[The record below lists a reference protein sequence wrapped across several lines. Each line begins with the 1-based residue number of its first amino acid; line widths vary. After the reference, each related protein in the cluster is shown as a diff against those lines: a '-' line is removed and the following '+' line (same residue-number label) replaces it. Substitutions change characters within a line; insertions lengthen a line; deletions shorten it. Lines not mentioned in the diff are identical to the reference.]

1 MSRQRESERTDQR
14 RTRHLLLHLKNLF
27 TLARHKSDRRLI
39 MLCKYFFFFPPSA
52 AVINH
57 CALLTQQLAGLSDW
71 RVGGFLEDATAEH
84 DGTAAEKKGAGV
96 NLVCLHSQ
104 GK

>member
-1 MSRQRESERTDQR
+1 M
-14 RTRHLLLHLKNLF
+14 
-27 TLARHKSDRRLI
+27 
-39 MLCKYFFFFPPSA
+39 
-52 AVINH
+52 INH

>member
-1 MSRQRESERTDQR
+1 M
-14 RTRHLLLHLKNLF
+14 
-27 TLARHKSDRRLI
+27 
-39 MLCKYFFFFPPSA
+39 
-52 AVINH
+52 INH
-57 CALLTQQLAGLSDW
+57 CVLLTQQLAGLSDW
-71 RVGGFLEDATAEH
+71 RVGWFLEDATAEH